1 MTAVNDTVHTVPTDV
16 GSLRVRVTGRG
27 PVAVLWHSLFVDSR
41 SWYRVEA
48 ALASQRTLVLIDGP
62 SHGGSQPARQL
73 FTLENCA
80 AAAGQILGQLGV
92 TGPADWVGS
101 AWGGHVGMVLAAG
114 QPQRIRSLVTLA
126 SPVHALAARERLRIV
141 PLVGLYRL
149 LGPVRFLRAAVAD
162 ALLTP
167 AVRAGLPGAA
177 ELVTD
182 TLRHADRRGFYLT
195 MRSAMLGRPDLSG
208 LLSRITAPT
217 MLVTGGDDPMWT
229 AASASAAAGCLAHGQ
244 AVTIPGSR
252 HMPAL
257 EAPDELT
264 SLITRFWAAA
274 GSDVTPP
281 PPRAEG
287 S

>member
-1 MTAVNDTVHTVPTDV
+1 MTAVNDTVYTVPTDV

-27 PVAVLWHSLFVDSR
+27 PVAVFWHSLFVDSR

-62 SHGGSQPARQL
+62 SHGDSQPARRL
-73 FTLENCA
+73 FSLQDCA
-80 AAAGQILGQLGV
+80 ASADQILGQLGV
-92 TGPADWVGS
+92 TEPADWVGS
-101 AWGGHVGMVLAAG
+101 AWGGHVGMVLAAD
-114 QPQRIRSLVTLA
+114 QPERIRSLVAIA

-167 AVRAGLPGAA
+167 AVRADLPAAA

-208 LLSRITAPT
+208 LLSCITAPT
-217 MLVTGGDDPMWT
+217 MLVAGGDDPMWT
-229 AASASAAAGCLAHGQ
+229 AASASAAARHLAHGR

-252 HMPAL
+252 HLPAL
-257 EAPDELT
+257 EAPDEFT
-264 SLITRFWAAA
+264 SLITRFWAAT
-274 GSDVTPP
+274 GSDAT
-281 PPRAEG
+281 PRAEG